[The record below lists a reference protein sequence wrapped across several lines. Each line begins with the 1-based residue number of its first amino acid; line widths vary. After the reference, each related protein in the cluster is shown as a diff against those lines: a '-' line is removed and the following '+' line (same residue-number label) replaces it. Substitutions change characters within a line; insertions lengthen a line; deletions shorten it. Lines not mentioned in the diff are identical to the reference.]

1 MSKNLASPATNMASE
16 EGSSESILRERLEQ
30 RTATIAV
37 VGMGY
42 VGMPLAHAVL
52 EAGFTVIG
60 FDVDQRKIEKL
71 NRGEVYLHHLGEE
84 MHTTLA
90 ASERFT
96 ATLDAARL
104 EAADVI
110 ILCVPTPLGT
120 YREPDLSFVLDST
133 RLITTILRQ
142 GQLIVLESTTYPGT
156 TRDEMK
162 PILEESGL
170 HCGTDFFLAYS
181 PEREDPGRKGVTTK
195 AIPKLV
201 GGVDDASTDLAMLLY
216 SATVEH
222 AHRVSTAEVAE
233 SAKILENVYRA
244 VNIALVNELKLI
256 LEKMDIDIWEV
267 VEAAATKPFG
277 FQAFYPGPGLG
288 GHCIPIDPFYLAW
301 KARGLGHT
309 TRFIEL
315 AGEVN
320 AQMPSHVVS
329 RTIEALNTNG
339 HSLQGSKILVLG
351 IAYKPDVDD
360 VRESPA
366 AEIIERLLGHGALV
380 EYHDPYC
387 PNFPEMRKHDI
398 VMDSVNLDAATLHNA
413 DCVLIVTDHS
423 NVDYDLIGN
432 SATLVV
438 DTRNAMANVANP
450 TARIVKA

>member
-52 EAGFTVIG
+52 EAGFSVIG

-71 NRGEVYLHHLGEE
+71 DSGEVYLHHLGEE

-90 ASERFT
+90 ASKRFT
-96 ATLDAARL
+96 ATLESARL

-133 RLITTILRQ
+133 RLVATILRQ
-142 GQLIVLESTTYPGT
+142 GQLVILESTTYPGT

-201 GGVDDASTDLAMLLY
+201 GGVDDTSTDLAMLLY

-329 RTIEALNTNG
+329 RTIEALNENG
-339 HSLQGSKILVLG
+339 HSLKGSKVLVIG

-366 AEIIERLLGHGALV
+366 AEIIELLLGYDAIV

-387 PNFPEMRKHDI
+387 PQFPEMRKHDI
-398 VMDSVNLDAATLHNA
+398 EMSSVNLDAEMLQNI

-432 SATLVV
+432 SAALVV
-438 DTRNAMANVANP
+438 DTRNAMAKVPNP

>member
-1 MSKNLASPATNMASE
+1 
-16 EGSSESILRERLEQ
+16 
-30 RTATIAV
+30 
-37 VGMGY
+37 
-42 VGMPLAHAVL
+42 
-52 EAGFTVIG
+52 
-60 FDVDQRKIEKL
+60 
-71 NRGEVYLHHLGEE
+71 
-84 MHTTLA
+84 
-90 ASERFT
+90 
-96 ATLDAARL
+96 
-104 EAADVI
+104 
-110 ILCVPTPLGT
+110 
-120 YREPDLSFVLDST
+120 
-133 RLITTILRQ
+133 
-142 GQLIVLESTTYPGT
+142 
-156 TRDEMK
+156 
-162 PILEESGL
+162 
-170 HCGTDFFLAYS
+170 
-181 PEREDPGRKGVTTK
+181 
-195 AIPKLV
+195 
-201 GGVDDASTDLAMLLY
+201 MLLY

-329 RTIEALNTNG
+329 RTIEALNENG
-339 HSLQGSKILVLG
+339 HSLKGSKVLVIG

-366 AEIIERLLGHGALV
+366 AEIIELLLGYDAIV

-387 PNFPEMRKHDI
+387 PQFPEMRKHDI
-398 VMDSVNLDAATLHNA
+398 EMASVNLDAEMLQNI

-438 DTRNAMANVANP
+438 DTRNAMAKVPNP